1 MLTKNKCSISRSY
14 HKVCI
19 MVKKVSLLRLN
30 SYPYNTK
37 RTPTLVGRNSMYQI
51 KRKITQK
58 SLTEKS
64 GEIRLM

>member
-1 MLTKNKCSISRSY
+1 
-14 HKVCI
+14 

-37 RTPTLVGRNSMYQI
+37 RAPALVGRNSMYQI

-64 GEIRLM
+64 GEMRLM